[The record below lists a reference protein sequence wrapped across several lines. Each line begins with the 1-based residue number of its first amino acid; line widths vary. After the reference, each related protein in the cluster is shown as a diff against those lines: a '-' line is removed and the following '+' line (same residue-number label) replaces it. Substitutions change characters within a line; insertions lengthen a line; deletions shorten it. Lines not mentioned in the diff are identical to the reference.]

1 MSNFDC
7 LYLYYISRYAF
18 YFLTWFVFKLVCFG
32 NIRSDTHVQYP
43 CSILGPFVLTEE
55 SCSVITLAFKPLS
68 QKVSL
73 KDQFPGVKDRYNNI
87 WYILRKIFFFAFTLE
102 VVIYIYYRMYV
113 FILLKKKICC
123 CYSYSSVRA
132 LENPGISLKVLEK
145 SWNFDAKS
153 PRKSEKKVLESLG
166 IWINFFVG
174 NHVSFTVEINEF
186 RNF

>member
-87 WYILRKIFFFAFTLE
+87 WYILRKVFFCFYFRRSCYLYILQDVCFYFA
-102 VVIYIYYRMYV
+102 
-113 FILLKKKICC
+113 KKKICC

-145 SWNFDAKS
+145 SWNFDAKT
-153 PRKSEKKVLESLG
+153 PRKSEKKFWKVLEFESIFLLETM
-166 IWINFFVG
+166 F
-174 NHVSFTVEINEF
+174 HFTVEINEF